1 MLNDSLSVMV
11 RMSSW
16 ITTRCSQVW
25 NKSRVLGSESFH
37 LATAMWKRGTGETK
51 RDVLFHQARFNG
63 VATSFLKLDREVGLY
78 KYFGLIGYLREKQ
91 IGASNPLTRRLLSYG
106 STNGGDGDPCGKK
119 KNNKNAAK
127 VAFMITSNQRLE
139 LSERLGYQSDDI
151 KKLKPVEA
159 SLLLANNVTPDEKDA
174 KLGGLIQ
181 EYNEELSRQH
191 QQAKLEAEKLQL
203 DEQLQSWSPEM
214 TETETTAD
222 EQQKTLLLDE
232 VKQAAMEEA
241 ENTDEGTGTGSAK
254 MWYEVV
260 ETKVSDGSNIPVALY
275 QDEEEAKLCLELKEG
290 FAERR
295 AQEKKEEPS
304 TTYTIRKTVK

>member
-1 MLNDSLSVMV
+1 M
-11 RMSSW
+11 
-16 ITTRCSQVW
+16 
-25 NKSRVLGSESFH
+25 
-37 LATAMWKRGTGETK
+37 
-51 RDVLFHQARFNG
+51 
-63 VATSFLKLDREVGLY
+63 
-78 KYFGLIGYLREKQ
+78 
-91 IGASNPLTRRLLSYG
+91 
-106 STNGGDGDPCGKK
+106 NGGDGDASGKK
-119 KNNKNAAK
+119 NNNKNAAK

-203 DEQLQSWSPEM
+203 DEQLQSRSPEV

-222 EQQKTLLLDE
+222 EQQEKTLLLHE
-232 VKQAAMEEA
+232 VKQAAIEEA
-241 ENTDEGTGTGSAK
+241 ENTDEGAATGSAK
-254 MWYEVV
+254 MWFEVV
-260 ETKVSDGSNIPVALY
+260 ETKVSDGSTIPVALY